1 MTREEQPSGAW
12 LFGPVPDLLWGTG
25 AAYLLVF
32 SLILATGERVMSAL
46 PAWVLML
53 LVILVSIP
61 HYGATLLR
69 AYASEE
75 ERRAYRLFSTYATGA
90 LVLLFIWGIHD
101 VRAGSVLFTIYLT
114 WSPWHYTAQ
123 NYGIALT
130 FLAKRGVEADPR
142 TKRLLRLSIL
152 LPFWIA
158 FLFMHGPATYSP
170 FLGVHVQFRSMN
182 LPALPVDVVLFGSLL
197 LYGAATSLAVLAV
210 ARKGLRSTAP
220 ALGILLTQFV
230 WFVLPAAVKNWFPYA
245 GPPIFHPGYELYAFT
260 WIALGHAIQYL
271 WITAYFARASGRVS
285 SPAAFYAKA
294 VVCGCALWAMP
305 LLLFSPGVLGS
316 LPYDLGLA
324 AMTAAMVNLHHFVL
338 DGAIWKLR
346 ESRVRR
352 VLLSTGAA
360 APGALSTRAHPLA
373 RPLAAAGVVSLAVLL
388 FGAIEEEFGLLR
400 GLRRGDL
407 ASAENSLDRLSWIG
421 RDSSVTRAEL
431 GALRMRKGEAEAA
444 ERQIEIGLKVLPTA
458 TAWIQLGEARAFQG
472 KSRGSME
479 AYRSA
484 LVLEPGNVTAK
495 LLLGLAHAGV
505 GESDRART
513 LLEQC
518 DRRAED
524 TPAMRDLRNRLES
537 ALAVRPGA

>member
-1 MTREEQPSGAW
+1 
-12 LFGPVPDLLWGTG
+12 
-25 AAYLLVF
+25 
-32 SLILATGERVMSAL
+32 
-46 PAWVLML
+46 
-53 LVILVSIP
+53 
-61 HYGATLLR
+61 
-69 AYASEE
+69 
-75 ERRAYRLFSTYATGA
+75 
-90 LVLLFIWGIHD
+90 
-101 VRAGSVLFTIYLT
+101 
-114 WSPWHYTAQ
+114 
-123 NYGIALT
+123 
-130 FLAKRGVEADPR
+130 
-142 TKRLLRLSIL
+142 
-152 LPFWIA
+152 
-158 FLFMHGPATYSP
+158 
-170 FLGVHVQFRSMN
+170 
-182 LPALPVDVVLFGSLL
+182 
-197 LYGAATSLAVLAV
+197 
-210 ARKGLRSTAP
+210 
-220 ALGILLTQFV
+220 
-230 WFVLPAAVKNWFPYA
+230 
-245 GPPIFHPGYELYAFT
+245 
-260 WIALGHAIQYL
+260 
-271 WITAYFARASGRVS
+271 
-285 SPAAFYAKA
+285 
-294 VVCGCALWAMP
+294 MP

-352 VLLSTGAA
+352 VLLSTGAT
-360 APGALSTRAHPLA
+360 APDALATRALPLA
-373 RPLAAAGVVSLAVLL
+373 RTLVAAGAVSLAVLL

-407 ASAENSLDRLSWIG
+407 ASAESSLDRLSWIG

-458 TAWIQLGEARAFQG
+458 SAWIHLGEARAFQG

-505 GESDRART
+505 GESDRARA
-513 LLEQC
+513 LLDQC

-524 TPAMRDLRNRLES
+524 TPGMRDLRNRLET